1 MKIAVIGSGIA
12 GLSCA
17 HALVR
22 AHGMAVTLFEAG
34 NYLGGHSNTVDVEV
48 DGIRHPVDTGFLVFN
63 NRTYP
68 NLVRLFGELEVP
80 TAKSEMSFS
89 VSLGGEIEWAGTSL
103 AAVFAQ
109 PANLLRPRFIAM
121 LRDILRFNRTATSA
135 ALSGE
140 DNVSLGEMLARDR
153 YSEAFRDWYLL
164 PMAAAIW
171 SCPTTTMLAYPFS
184 TFARFCHNHG
194 LLQVSNRPQ
203 WYTVAGGAREYVR
216 RMSAAIDDIRTSTP
230 VTRVRRTAAGVIVH
244 SRGQGREAIER
255 FDHAVLACHSDQAL
269 AMIDEPSAAERAVLG
284 AVGYQPNVAWL
295 HTDRALLP
303 RRERVW
309 AAWNY
314 LSGPP
319 SANAHA
325 AGESRPV
332 AVSYLINKLQP
343 VPFKSPVVVT
353 LNPPNP
359 PREDRVLARFDYAHP
374 VFDQAAVAAQ
384 GRLPDIQGADRLW
397 FAGAWA
403 GYGFHE
409 DGLKSGLAA
418 ATGLA
423 GQVGTSRQA
432 AA

>member
-1 MKIAVIGSGIA
+1 MKVAVIGSGIA

-17 HALVR
+17 HSLAR
-22 AHGMAVTLFEAG
+22 GNGMAVTLFEQGA
-34 NYLGGHSNTVDVEV
+34 YLGGHTNTVDIEV
-48 DGIRHPVDTGFLVFN
+48 DGMRHPVDTGFLVFN
-63 NRTYP
+63 HRTYP
-68 NLVRLFGELEVP
+68 NLVRLFDELGVP

-89 VSLGGEIEWAGTSL
+89 VSLGGQIEWAGTNL
-103 AAVFAQ
+103 ATVFAQ
-109 PANLLRPRFIAM
+109 PANLLRPRFITM
-121 LRDILRFNRTATSA
+121 LRDIMRFNRAATAA
-135 ALSGE
+135 ALSA
-140 DNVSLGEMLARDR
+140 DDTISLGEVLSRNH
-153 YSEAFRDWYLL
+153 YSDTFRDWYLL

-171 SCPTTTMLAYPFS
+171 SCPTSAMLAYPFS

-194 LLQVSNRPQ
+194 LLQVKDRPQ
-203 WYTVAGGAREYVR
+203 WFTVAGGAREYVR
-216 RMSAAIDDIRTSTP
+216 RMSTAIDDIRMSTP
-230 VTRVRRTAAGVIVH
+230 VNRVRRTAAGVLVH
-244 SRGQGREAIER
+244 STAQGRETIER

-269 AMIDEPSAAERAVLG
+269 AMIEDPTPAERAVLA
-284 AVGYQPNVAWL
+284 AVAYQPNIAWL

-319 SANAHA
+319 ATASNED
-325 AGESRPV
+325 ESRPV

-353 LNPPNP
+353 LNPPQP
-359 PREDRVLARFDYAHP
+359 PREDRVLARFEYAHP

-384 GRLPDIQGADRLW
+384 GRLPEIQGADRLW

-418 ATGLA
+418 ASGLA
-423 GQVGTSRQA
+423 RRVATLGRA

>member
-17 HALVR
+17 HALTR
-22 AHGMAVTLFEAG
+22 DHAMAVTLFEEGA
-34 NYLGGHSNTVDVEV
+34 YLGGHTNTVDIEV

-63 NRTYP
+63 HRTYP
-68 NLVRLFGELEVP
+68 NLVRLFGELGVP

-89 VSLGGEIEWAGTSL
+89 VSLGGEIEWAGTNL
-103 AAVFAQ
+103 ATVFAQ

-121 LRDILRFNRTATSA
+121 LRDILRFNRAATVA
-135 ALSGE
+135 ALGA
-140 DNVSLGEMLARDR
+140 DDPISLGEVLSRDR
-153 YSEAFRDWYLL
+153 YTDAFRDWYLL

-171 SCPTTTMLAYPFS
+171 SCPTSAMLGYPFS

-194 LLQVSNRPQ
+194 LLQVKNRPQ

-216 RMSAAIDDIRTSTP
+216 RMSALIDDIRISTP
-230 VTRVRRTAAGVIVH
+230 VTRVRRTAAGVLVH
-244 SRGQGREAIER
+244 AVKQGRESIER

-269 AMIDEPSAAERAVLG
+269 AMIEEPSAAERAVLG

-314 LSGPP
+314 LSDAPGTTAPTG
-319 SANAHA
+319 HA
-325 AGESRPV
+325 SRPV

-353 LNPPNP
+353 LNPPLP
-359 PREDRVLARFDYAHP
+359 PRDDRVLARFDYAHP

-384 GRLPDIQGADRLW
+384 GRLPEIQGADRLW

-409 DGLKSGLAA
+409 DGLKAGLAA
-418 ATGLA
+418 ANGLA
-423 GQVGTSRQA
+423 AQVCAPGRA

>member
-1 MKIAVIGSGIA
+1 MKIAVIGSGIS

-17 HALVR
+17 HALTR
-22 AHGMAVTLFEAG
+22 DHGMAVTLFEEGA
-34 NYLGGHSNTVDVEV
+34 YLGGHTNTVDIKV

-63 NRTYP
+63 HRTYP
-68 NLVRLFGELEVP
+68 NLVRLFDELGVP

-89 VSLGGEIEWAGTSL
+89 VSLGGEIEWAGTNL
-103 AAVFAQ
+103 ATVFAQ
-109 PANLLRPRFIAM
+109 PTNLLRPRFIAM
-121 LRDILRFNRTATSA
+121 LRDIVRFNRAATAA
-135 ALSGE
+135 ALAA
-140 DNVSLGEMLARDR
+140 DDPISLGDVLSRDR
-153 YSEAFRDWYLL
+153 YSDTFRDWYLL

-171 SCPTTTMLAYPFS
+171 SCPTSAMLAYPFT

-216 RMSAAIDDIRTSTP
+216 RMSAALDDIRISTS
-230 VTRVRRTAAGVIVH
+230 VTRVRRTAAGVLVH
-244 SRGQGREAIER
+244 SVTQGHEVIER

-269 AMIDEPSAAERAVLG
+269 AMIEEPSTAERAVLG

-319 SANAHA
+319 ATN
-325 AGESRPV
+325 SRTGDTSSPV

-343 VPFKSPVVVT
+343 VPFKTPVVVT
-353 LNPPNP
+353 LNPPQP
-359 PREDRVLARFDYAHP
+359 PRDDLVLARFDYAHP
-374 VFDQAAVAAQ
+374 VFDQAAVVAQ

-423 GQVGTSRQA
+423 GQVGLLGRA

>member
-63 NRTYP
+63 HRTYP

-121 LRDILRFNRTATSA
+121 LRDILRFNRAATSA

-140 DNVSLGEMLARDR
+140 DTVSLGEMLTRDR

-171 SCPTTTMLAYPFS
+171 SCPTTAMLAYPFS

-203 WYTVAGGAREYVR
+203 WYTVAGGACEYVR
-216 RMSAAIDDIRTSTP
+216 RISAAIDDIRISTP
-230 VTRVRRTAAGVIVH
+230 VTRVRRTAAGVVVH
-244 SRGQGREAIER
+244 SRRQGREVIER

-269 AMIDEPSAAERAVLG
+269 AMIDEPSVAERAVLG

-319 SANAHA
+319 SANANA
-325 AGESRPV
+325 AGEARPV

-353 LNPPNP
+353 LNPPHP

-384 GRLPDIQGADRLW
+384 GQLPDIQGADRLW